1 VTVQERKVNEKV
13 QGELSGEF
21 IINRDLRQGDVLS
34 ADLFILIL
42 GKVIKETEVNK
53 GGMIF
58 NRIMQ
63 YFAYAHDVKLVAR
76 NSQNLE
82 EAFQQLYKA
91 SEKAGLKVNE
101 IKTKD
106 MIKTRNKVRF

>member
-1 VTVQERKVNEKV
+1 
-13 QGELSGEF
+13 
-21 IINRDLRQGDVLS
+21 
-34 ADLFILIL
+34 
-42 GKVIKETEVNK
+42 
-53 GGMIF
+53 
-58 NRIMQ
+58 MQ

-106 MIKTRNKVRF
+106 IIKTRNKVRF